1 MLSRTTT
8 FSFVIFLIFSFLI
21 LFFPAHISAQDRA
34 DIIRLIQQNPEL
46 SGKVALA
53 DLESAEITD
62 DYTSGGIRHLF
73 FRQRYQDIEV
83 FNALL
88 NVVILS
94 DGRLLISG
102 NRFIKDLPKQPD
114 LMVINISP
122 EAALA
127 KAAEYLTIPAPE
139 GLYRIEESEIKK
151 MGVPVQLI
159 LSDGNISRENIPV
172 RLVWLQNAAGKPE
185 LCWNLRIF
193 EKNRENWWEIRVS
206 AVSGEVLD
214 KNNWITQCHFDTHEG
229 STGIEMAEILH
240 PIPPIAGDYNVFPMP
255 VESPNHGS
263 NSIVNN
269 PWAAAGPGND
279 ATSLQ
284 WHHDGSNTYDY
295 TRGNNVWAKDDI
307 ANDNETTI
315 GYSPSSPSGDF
326 NFPLNLSDPPANWID
341 AAITNLFFWNN
352 TCHDVFYQYGF
363 DEPSGNFQQD
373 NQGRGGLG
381 ADYVFADARDG
392 SGTNNA
398 NFSTPNDGSNPRM
411 QMYFWNIQPVSVT
424 ALPIGTVFNP
434 GLATF
439 GPQTFNLT
447 ADLALA
453 DDGTGTT
460 TDACEPLI
468 NGGTLAGKIALID
481 RGGCPFVNKVKN
493 AQDAGAVGVIMVQNS
508 AGVPTEMTGTDP
520 TITIPTLMVTQSNG
534 AVLIAAMLQGQV
546 SVTMIREPVTT
557 YDSDFDNGVITHEYG
572 HGISNRLTGGPS
584 NTACLGNGEQ
594 MGEGWSDY
602 FALMLTTDWTTAD
615 KNDIRGI
622 ATYLRSQ
629 PITGTGIREYP
640 YSWDMLISPY
650 NYDYARTHPAV
661 HALGSA
667 WCSMLWDL
675 TWRIIEM
682 TPADPDMYLGLGGN
696 NIALQLVMEG
706 LKLQP
711 CSPGFVDGRDAILL
725 ADQLLYNGAH
735 QCAIWEAFAR
745 RGLGVDADQ
754 GSSAIVTDGVQGF
767 AVPTLPTLVF
777 SATPTI
783 VLPQEPITFSTTLA
797 GACESFDPGTLVFTL
812 PTGMDYISGGT
823 YDGNT
828 RKISFPASINANS
841 VYAASFAAALSPYS
855 PIPTD
860 HFYDFMESG
869 MGSWNATQES
879 GSAGFVLSGL
889 NALSPSMSWNAQEPP
904 TPSISTL
911 TMVNPVSLPPGSAP
925 FLIFYHT
932 GQIENRYDGGYVE
945 ISTDGGA
952 NWTDL
957 GPMMVENGYQATSIA
972 SDNPL
977 FGGGVS
983 IFTGAFPMTHTRVDL
998 SSFAGQNIRIR
1009 FRFGTDTGNGGSSPL
1024 PGWFIDDILILEN
1037 EAADQVVTADLK
1049 DDMNNIVDTRTLTIH
1064 PRYTQSLLPIEL
1076 LDFTAIPVEKNVLT
1090 KWVTA
1095 SETNNDYF
1103 TVERSGNGVTFSEIG
1118 KVFSAGSS
1126 TTMQS
1131 YQLLDANPLSGVSY
1145 YRLKQTDLN
1154 GSFTHSKIV
1163 AVSILENMTVSI
1175 YPNPFDQRITVRM
1188 QEADNGIP
1196 FLRLLDAF
1204 GKNTGVRM
1212 YNQDQ
1217 QVILLTEQL
1226 PAGVYFLEFE
1236 MNGMT
1241 SYFKVVK

>member
-1 MLSRTTT
+1 MSYRFTT
-8 FSFVIFLIFSFLI
+8 SGLFVFLIFSFLI
-21 LFFPAHISAQDRA
+21 LYSPAHISAQDRA

-53 DLESAEITD
+53 DLQSAEITD
-62 DYTSGGIRHLF
+62 DYTSGGMRHLF

-94 DGRLLISG
+94 DGRLFISG

-122 EAALA
+122 ETALA
-127 KAAEYLTIPAPE
+127 KAAEYLAIPAPV
-139 GLYRIEESEIKK
+139 GLTRIEESEIKK
-151 MGVPVQLI
+151 MGVSVQLI

-206 AVSGEVLD
+206 AVTGEVLD

-229 STGIEMAEILH
+229 STGIERAEILQ
-240 PIPPIAGDYNVFPMP
+240 PIPPVAGDYNIYPMP
-255 VESPNHGS
+255 IESPNHGS
-263 NSIVNN
+263 RSIINN
-269 PWAAAGPGND
+269 PWAAAGPGNE
-279 ATSLQ
+279 ATSLE
-284 WHHDGSNTYDY
+284 WHDDGSNTYDY

-373 NQGRGGLG
+373 NQGRGGQG

-392 SGTNNA
+392 GGTNNA
-398 NFSTPNDGSNPRM
+398 NFSTPNDGSSPRM
-411 QMYFWNIQPVSVT
+411 QMYFWYS
-424 ALPIGTVFNP
+424 P
-434 GLATF
+434 G
-439 GPQTFNLT
+439 
-447 ADLALA
+447 
-453 DDGTGTT
+453 
-460 TDACEPLI
+460 I
-468 NGGTLAGKIALID
+468 H
-481 RGGCPFVNKVKN
+481 
-493 AQDAGAVGVIMVQNS
+493 
-508 AGVPTEMTGTDP
+508 
-520 TITIPTLMVTQSNG
+520 
-534 AVLIAAMLQGQV
+534 
-546 SVTMIREPVTT
+546 
-557 YDSDFDNGVITHEYG
+557 DSDFDNGVITHEYG
-572 HGISNRLTGGPS
+572 HGVSNRLTGGPS
-584 NTACLGNGEQ
+584 NTSCLSNAEQ

-602 FALMLTTDWTTAD
+602 VALMLTTDWTTAD
-615 KNDIRGI
+615 KNDLRGLG
-622 ATYLRSQ
+622 TYLKSQ
-629 PITGTGIREYP
+629 PVTGVGVREYP
-640 YSWDMLISPY
+640 YSYDMMISPY
-650 NYDYARTHPAV
+650 NYDYARTHSAG
-661 HALGSA
+661 HALGAA
-667 WCSMLWDL
+667 WCSMLWDM
-675 TWRIIEM
+675 TWTIIEM
-682 TPADPDMYLGLGGN
+682 TPADPDMYQGTGGN

-711 CSPGFVDGRDAILL
+711 CNPGFEDGRDAILL

-735 QCAIWEAFAR
+735 QCVIWEAFAR
-745 RGLGVDADQ
+745 RGMGIDADQ
-754 GSSAIVTDGVQGF
+754 GSSASSTDGVQGF
-767 AVPTLPTLVF
+767 AVPSLPIPVI
-777 SATPTI
+777 SATPSI
-783 VLPQEPITFSTTLA
+783 ALSQEPITFSSTIV
-797 GACESFDPGTLVFTL
+797 GACESFDPGTWVFTL
-812 PTGMDYISGGT
+812 PIGMDYISGGA
-823 YDGNT
+823 YDGNS
-828 RKISFPASINANS
+828 REISFPVSINANS
-841 VYAASFAAALSPYS
+841 VNAASFAAALSPYS
-855 PIPTD
+855 PLPTD
-860 HFYDFMESG
+860 HYYDFMESG
-869 MGSWNATQES
+869 TGGWNATQEA
-879 GSAGFVLSGL
+879 GAAGFVLSGL

-932 GQIENRYDGGYVE
+932 GQMENRYDGGYVE

-1009 FRFGTDTGNGGSSPL
+1009 FRFGTDTGNGGSSSL

-1049 DDMNNIVDTRTLTIH
+1049 DDMNNIVVTRTLTIH

-1076 LDFTAIPVEKNVLT
+1076 LGFTAEPVEKNVLA

-1103 TVERSGNGVTFSEIG
+1103 TVERSSNGVTFSEVG
-1118 KVFSAGSS
+1118 KVLSAASS
-1126 TTMQS
+1126 TTIQS

-1145 YRLKQTDLN
+1145 YRLKQTNIN
-1154 GSFTHSKIV
+1154 GSFTYSKIV

-1188 QEADNGIP
+1188 QETDGKLP
-1196 FLRLLDAF
+1196 TLRLLDAF

-1217 QVILLTEQL
+1217 QLILLTELL
-1226 PAGVYFLEFE
+1226 PAGIYFLEFE